1 MFLLWILVMGK
12 TYKRE
17 KSSYLELDYSEGRKD
32 KYNRRK
38 QKNKERAE
46 YDVEYVPLI
55 KREGRKIK

>member
-1 MFLLWILVMGK
+1 MGK

-17 KSSYLELDYSEGRKD
+17 KNSSFEFDNFEGRKD

-38 QKNKERAE
+38 QKNKEREE
-46 YDVEYVPLI
+46 YDVVEYVPLI

>member
-1 MFLLWILVMGK
+1 MGK